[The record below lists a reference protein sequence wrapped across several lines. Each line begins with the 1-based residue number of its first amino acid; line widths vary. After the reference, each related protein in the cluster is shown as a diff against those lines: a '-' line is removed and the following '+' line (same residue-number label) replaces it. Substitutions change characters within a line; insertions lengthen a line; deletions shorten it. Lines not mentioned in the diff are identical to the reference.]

1 MLSQEVELIL
11 SPLCTFLARGELAF
25 REYSDPGTQVRS
37 PFSPLCLSKASLLRR
52 ALATELLG
60 QGPTCMHLQAGGGN
74 VSQLSVHWSY
84 KKRAGLLKVLT
95 RANRLTGGTS
105 SSQRQLEHLRPEII
119 RWQKVNIR
127 ILPTETKTTWHH
139 QNPVLSPQPVLDTP
153 THQNKIR
160 I

>member
-60 QGPTCMHLQAGGGN
+60 QGPTGLHLHPGGWA
-74 VSQLSVHWSY
+74 VPQPSVNWSCFE
-84 KKRAGLLKVLT
+84 RAGLPGVLT
-95 RANRLTGGTS
+95 QAYRLTGGTS
-105 SSQRQLEHLRPEII
+105 FS
-119 RWQKVNIR
+119 
-127 ILPTETKTTWHH
+127 
-139 QNPVLSPQPVLDTP
+139 
-153 THQNKIR
+153 
-160 I
+160 